1 MKQPL
6 LILCLVWLCWSCNT
20 PETYEPKTFQGL
32 SLTGDSLLMANRTE
46 EQLKP
51 LMDNLKEAQDNF
63 NSEAS
68 EMNTVWLGRRF
79 AYLMD
84 YQKAIDVFSE
94 GIERFPN
101 SYKLLRHRGHRYISL
116 RQFDKAVADFEKAHA
131 LMPIGVT
138 DTEPDGAPNKMNI
151 PLSNTQFNIL
161 YHYGLALYLQ
171 GNFAEAELIYRECME
186 YSDNPDLRVAT
197 MDWLYM
203 TLRRQGKTDSAK
215 ALLSSLDKEA
225 EIIENDSYFKRLLMY
240 SGDLEVKA
248 LFETDN
254 DDAALSLAT
263 QGYGVANWHLYNGRI
278 EEALSLFE
286 QLLESPSWSAFGYIA
301 AEADY
306 ARLQSELQ

>member
-1 MKQPL
+1 MKQAI
-6 LILCLVWLCWSCNT
+6 LILSLFGLCWSCGT
-20 PETYEPKTFQGL
+20 PEAYQPETFQGI
-32 SLTGDSLLMANRTE
+32 SLTGDSLLIPNRTE

-51 LMDNLKEAQDNF
+51 LMDKLAEAQADF
-63 NSEAS
+63 DAEPG
-68 EMNTVWLGRRF
+68 EMNTIWLGRRY

-84 YQKAIDVFSE
+84 YKKSIDVFSE
-94 GIERFPN
+94 GLNRFPN
-101 SYKLLRHRGHRYISL
+101 SYKLLRHRGHRYVSL

-131 LMPIGVT
+131 LMPIGET

-171 GNFAEAELIYRECME
+171 GQFDEAELIYRECME
-186 YSDNPDLRVAT
+186 YSDNPDLKVAT

-203 TLRRQGKTDSAK
+203 TLQRQGKTESAE
-215 ALLSSLDKEA
+215 ALLSTLDQEA
-225 EIIENDSYFKRLLMY
+225 EIIENDSYFKRLMMY
-240 SGDLEVKA
+240 SGKLPVEA

-254 DDAALSLAT
+254 DDAAISLAT
-263 QGYGVANWHLYNGRI
+263 QGYGVANWHLYNGRMD
-278 EEALSLFE
+278 EALGIFH